1 MWAMLR
7 RLSIPKLIDMRRM
20 AHIAAAAIFGSRRIL
35 RWMLS
40 SRVARW
46 SAPKTVSRSGFP
58 SAGRDSL
65 FRRSGGVMPWRLLLG
80 PLVTVLKQRCERAV
94 APGLDVRLDR
104 VNCPVMRAARR
115 APPRLLA

>member
-7 RLSIPKLIDMRRM
+7 RLNIPKLIDMRRM
-20 AHIAAAAIFGSRRIL
+20 AHIAAAAIFGSSRIL

-65 FRRSGGVMPWRLLLG
+65 IRRGGGIMPERLLLG
-80 PLVTVLKQRCERAV
+80 PLVTVPKQGCERAV
-94 APGLDVRLDR
+94 ALGLDVRFDR
-104 VNCPVMRAARR
+104 VK
-115 APPRLLA
+115 LLPS

>member
-7 RLSIPKLIDMRRM
+7 RLSIPKLIDMRRI

-46 SAPKTVSRSGFP
+46 SAPKTVSRSGLP
-58 SAGRDSL
+58 TAGRDSL
-65 FRRSGGVMPWRLLLG
+65 VRRSGEVMLERLLLG
-80 PLVTVLKQRCERAV
+80 PPVTVVDELRRGPRS
-94 APGLDVRLDR
+94 PGPDVRFGAE
-104 VNCPVMRAARR
+104 NC
-115 APPRLLA
+115 LQG